1 MQSSEYVRAHRGK
14 IRHVV
19 LGGVCCDALIPM
31 AQKTWET
38 EETETREETK
48 EIRETED
55 IRMDRR
61 DRGEMEAE
69 DKRRELL

>member
-1 MQSSEYVRAHRGK
+1 
-14 IRHVV
+14 
-19 LGGVCCDALIPM
+19 M
-31 AQKTWET
+31 AQKTWMT
-38 EETETREETK
+38 EEEETREETK

-69 DKRRELL
+69 EKITALEQEHNNLIE

>member
-1 MQSSEYVRAHRGK
+1 
-14 IRHVV
+14 
-19 LGGVCCDALIPM
+19 M

-38 EETETREETK
+38 EEEETREETK
-48 EIRETED
+48 EETED

>member
-1 MQSSEYVRAHRGK
+1 
-14 IRHVV
+14 
-19 LGGVCCDALIPM
+19 M
-31 AQKTWET
+31 AQKTWMT
-38 EETETREETK
+38 EEEETREETK